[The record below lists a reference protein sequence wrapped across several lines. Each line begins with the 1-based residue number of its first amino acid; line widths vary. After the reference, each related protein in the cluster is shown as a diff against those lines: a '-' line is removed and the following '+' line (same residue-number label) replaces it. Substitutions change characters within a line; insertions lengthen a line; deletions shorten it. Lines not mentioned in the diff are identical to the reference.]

1 MIELFWIV
9 WAITVGVV
17 ASSFLRAWLNPARL
31 LEWEFIFVAL
41 FGYVYVYMAFS
52 VATSLRIIL
61 FDRDLF
67 LGQFVALLCLVG
79 GIMGWRKSIKP
90 FSALS
95 APANSQIRSY
105 RGNLPFWI
113 GCLFMLIGLYGSYKT
128 SVHAQ
133 QAKGNFNVTASAY
146 IYLIF
151 YLGYSGMMLCLQ
163 HLYTR
168 KYSRGSPYWAIFVVA
183 ALLFFAPYIIH
194 MRRGPLF
201 AFVVIVLFSY
211 FLLKRRAPRPAVMFG
226 SLFVVGVTMLMLLQ
240 VRLQQRDGLS
250 WESIFNFDTFYK
262 ALVARNTKVN
272 DNEFLNSIQ
281 MTGVVFD
288 VGRYD
293 YGTGYISMP
302 LNAIPRQL
310 WKDKPGIGI
319 GIVDPARAIY
329 PAIQGKY
336 RMTLLGYGAAPG
348 IVADSFFEF
357 GFLCPLFFYGFG
369 YVVGRFYRR
378 FITTRSEAA
387 FICYIGAVA
396 CSQWLIVQQFSQ
408 CVVPYCFFVVPGA
421 LTIILVRKIN
431 PGRYLMTSVA
441 TRPAARPLRGW
452 LSCMKKSSSLWI
464 ECPANDSN
472 ESIR

>member
-9 WAITVGVV
+9 WAITAGVV
-17 ASSFLRAWLNPARL
+17 ASSFLRAWMNPARL
-31 LEWEFIFVAL
+31 LEWEFIFVVL

-67 LGQFVALLCLVG
+67 LGQLVALLCLVG

-90 FSALS
+90 LSALS
-95 APANSQIRSY
+95 APANPQIKSY

-133 QAKGNFNVTASAY
+133 QAEGNFNVTTSAY

-168 KYSRGSPYWAIFVVA
+168 KVRLGSPYWMVFGFFS
-183 ALLFFAPYIIH
+183 LLFFMPYILH
-194 MRRGPLF
+194 TRRGPLF
-201 AFVVIVLFSY
+201 AFAVIWLFSH
-211 FLLKRRAPRPAVMFG
+211 FLLNRRIPRPAIMF
-226 SLFVVGVTMLMLLQ
+226 SCLLVVGVTMLMLLQ
-240 VRLQQRDGLS
+240 VRIQQRDGLS
-250 WESIFNFDTFYK
+250 WDSIFNFDTFYK
-262 ALVARNTKVN
+262 ALVARNTKLN

-281 MTGVVFD
+281 MTGAVFD

-293 YGTGYISMP
+293 YGTGYLSMP

-310 WKDKPGIGI
+310 WKNKPGIGI
-319 GIVDPARAIY
+319 GIVDPGKVIY
-329 PAIQGKY
+329 PVIQGKY

-348 IVADSFFEF
+348 IVADAFFEF

-369 YVVGRFYRR
+369 YGAGCFYRR
-378 FITTRSEAA
+378 FISTRNEAA
-387 FICYIGAVA
+387 FICYIGVLA

-421 LTIILVRKIN
+421 LAIILIRRIN
-431 PGRYLMTSVA
+431 PGRYLMASAA
-441 TRPAARPLRGW
+441 TRPAARPSRRTGLV
-452 LSCMKKSSSLWI
+452 
-464 ECPANDSN
+464 A
-472 ESIR
+472 